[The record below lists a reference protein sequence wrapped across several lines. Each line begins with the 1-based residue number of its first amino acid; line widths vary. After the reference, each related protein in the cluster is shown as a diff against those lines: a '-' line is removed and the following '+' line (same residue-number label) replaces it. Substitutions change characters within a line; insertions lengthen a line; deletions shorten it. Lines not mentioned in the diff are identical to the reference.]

1 MSGALAVA
9 PKTEIAAL
17 SYREQSVDM
26 KLNAPSLAALSQLS
40 QYIDSKHDLKAEIQS
55 STPVAGGVAAMCN
68 CAVRRRERTHEQ
80 VRTWFSGLQ
89 QRERRVLTVGAI
101 AVAVLI
107 LMFGLLL
114 PLQGAVS
121 GLKTDTTRSSAR
133 TWRGCRCIKRKIS
146 STALP
151 ADRGEAPVVV
161 VDRTARETGLT
172 DALRGTAPNGNGV
185 RVQLEAAA
193 FDTMVPWLVNLDENY
208 GLAIESITLDRTARP
223 GLVNASIT
231 FTPSRP

>member
-1 MSGALAVA
+1 MN
-9 PKTEIAAL
+9 
-17 SYREQSVDM
+17 
-26 KLNAPSLAALSQLS
+26 KL
-40 QYIDSKHDLKAEIQS
+40 
-55 STPVAGGVAAMCN
+55 
-68 CAVRRRERTHEQ
+68 
-80 VRTWFSGLQ
+80 RTWFFGLQ

-107 LMFGLLL
+107 LLFGLLL

-121 GLKTDTTRSSAR
+121 GLNRRNA
-133 TWRGCRCIKRKIS
+133 IKREDLAWMQVHQAEIS

-151 ADRGEAPVVV
+151 AARGEAPVVV

-172 DALRGTAPNGNGV
+172 DALRATAPNGNGV

>member
-1 MSGALAVA
+1 MN
-9 PKTEIAAL
+9 
-17 SYREQSVDM
+17 
-26 KLNAPSLAALSQLS
+26 KL
-40 QYIDSKHDLKAEIQS
+40 
-55 STPVAGGVAAMCN
+55 
-68 CAVRRRERTHEQ
+68 
-80 VRTWFSGLQ
+80 RTWFFGLQ

-121 GLKTDTTRSSAR
+121 GLNRRNA
-133 TWRGCRCIKRKIS
+133 IKREDLAWMQVHQAEIS
-146 STALP
+146 STVLP
-151 ADRGEAPVVV
+151 ADGGEAPVVV

-193 FDTMVPWLVNLDENY
+193 FDAMVPWLVNLDEHY

-223 GLVNASIT
+223 GLVNARIT

>member
-1 MSGALAVA
+1 MN
-9 PKTEIAAL
+9 
-17 SYREQSVDM
+17 
-26 KLNAPSLAALSQLS
+26 KL
-40 QYIDSKHDLKAEIQS
+40 
-55 STPVAGGVAAMCN
+55 
-68 CAVRRRERTHEQ
+68 
-80 VRTWFSGLQ
+80 RTWFFGLQ

-114 PLQGAVS
+114 PLEGSVS
-121 GLKTDTTRSSAR
+121 GLNRRNA
-133 TWRGCRCIKRKIS
+133 IKREDLAWMQVHQAEIS